1 MGACQFTNAGRGRSA
16 KEVYDRLVEAAEDEY
31 GHQEGYN
38 GTISTTHGFR
48 DITNEWKAS
57 KMDINSFIDK
67 KLEDARKYDCFC
79 VCTDAPK
86 VNSNKTK
93 TQVEHIVT
101 KGTKKWVT
109 KYVVFDYDHE
119 VGKYNTKGDAV
130 KAARAHTEKTLRSTS
145 VILTKSM
152 EKGNS
157 QVAKVTYK
165 RSVTE
170 KDGRYVFFGYAA
182 E

>member
-1 MGACQFTNAGRGRSA
+1 MGACSFYNSGRGRSM
-16 KEVYDRLVEAAEDEY
+16 KQVYNDLVEEAEREY
-31 GHQEGYN
+31 GHDSYN
-38 GTISTTHGFR
+38 GTISTTGGFH

-57 KMDINSFIDK
+57 KLSINDFVHR
-67 KLEDARKYDCFC
+67 KLEDARKYDCFG
-79 VCTDAPK
+79 VCIEAPK

-101 KGTKKWVT
+101 PGTKKWIT
-109 KYVVFDYDHE
+109 KYVVFDYDSE

-145 VILTKSM
+145 VVIQKKM
-152 EKGNS
+152 EKGS
-157 QVAKVTYK
+157 DQVAKITYK
-165 RSVTE
+165 RSINE

>member
-1 MGACQFTNAGRGRSA
+1 MGACQFINKGRGKSM
-16 KEVYDRLVEAAEDEY
+16 KDVYNDLVAEAISEY
-31 GHQEGYN
+31 GHDSYN
-38 GTISTTHGFR
+38 GKISTTHGYQ

-57 KMDINSFIDK
+57 KQDIRTFISK
-67 KLEDARKYDCFC
+67 KLEDANKYDCFGVC
-79 VCTDAPK
+79 VVPPK

-93 TQVEHIVT
+93 SQVEHIVT
-101 KGTKKWVT
+101 PGTKKWVL

-119 VGKYNTKGDAV
+119 VGKFAMKGDAV

-145 VILTKSM
+145 VVMEKRL

-157 QVAKVTYK
+157 QVARITYK
-165 RSVTE
+165 RSINE
-170 KDGRYVFFGYAA
+170 KDGEYIFFGYAA